1 MKKDDYS
8 IACTEVL
15 EVLNYISK
23 DDYNKIPKN
32 IIAALEKNKRDD
44 IIFLYNPWKSLNE
57 QAMSK
62 EGRIMLA
69 SFYRDYWATDE
80 EKQKINAK
88 QNTIIQKIEEEK
100 EQKYSYNNL
109 FKNKNEKTEIQDNV
123 DKTDIAPYKKNT
135 FTNFI
140 NKIKKFFG
148 RK

>member
-57 QAMSK
+57 QATSK

-69 SFYRDYWATDE
+69 SFYRDYWATND
-80 EKQKINAK
+80 
-88 QNTIIQKIEEEK
+88 
-100 EQKYSYNNL
+100 
-109 FKNKNEKTEIQDNV
+109 
-123 DKTDIAPYKKNT
+123 
-135 FTNFI
+135 
-140 NKIKKFFG
+140 
-148 RK
+148 